1 MLMDGTAF
9 VRGDKNGKRRPYTM
23 RKLCSNIEEH
33 EATPNQKAF
42 KRLTR
47 SGLLGGGGY
56 ETK

>member
-1 MLMDGTAF
+1 MDGTAF